1 MCQVLLQ
8 RASTYMLYVVFHPPP
23 PPPSTDA
30 PTDRDV
36 AGLRLPVF
44 DREEEEPRPTG
55 SAQVGGANPQ

>member
-1 MCQVLLQ
+1 
-8 RASTYMLYVVFHPPP
+8 MLYVVFHPPP